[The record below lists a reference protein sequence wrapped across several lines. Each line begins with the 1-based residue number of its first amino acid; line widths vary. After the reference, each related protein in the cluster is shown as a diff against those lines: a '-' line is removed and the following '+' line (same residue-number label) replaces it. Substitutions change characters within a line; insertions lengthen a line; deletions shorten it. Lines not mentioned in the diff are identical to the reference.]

1 MEYLLIVPTDRPQ
14 LHENLAW
21 QFSEDKRI
29 QVLVDQRRGQ
39 RRQRERIEKHA
50 LERRRA
56 ERRHQSRP
64 RTDWFLIAPRK
75 AGISANSS
83 STIGRSA
90 ATDFAP
96 FLRVTRFATLVLVAL
111 GFFLFCFYSTTLL
124 VSLTLQNS
132 F

>member
-14 LHENLAW
+14 LYENLAW
-21 QFSEDKRI
+21 QFLEDKRI
-29 QVLVDQRRGQ
+29 QVLVDRRREK

-64 RTDWFLIAPRK
+64 QSDWFLLAPRK
-75 AGISANSS
+75 VSV
-83 STIGRSA
+83 STISTGRA
-90 ATDFAP
+90 ATMDFAP
-96 FLRVTRFATLVLVAL
+96 FLRVTRFATLLFVAL

-124 VSLTLQNS
+124 ISVVGQKS